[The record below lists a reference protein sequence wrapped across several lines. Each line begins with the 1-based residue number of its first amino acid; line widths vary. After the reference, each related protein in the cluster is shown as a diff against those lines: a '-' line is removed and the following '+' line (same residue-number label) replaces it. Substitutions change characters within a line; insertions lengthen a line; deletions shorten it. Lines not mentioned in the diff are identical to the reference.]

1 MQSVQSCK
9 NVTLK
14 SYTLCQT
21 NLPVYFANLKERQMT
36 GGLFYANRSTQRSK
50 EPGISGGDHPAG
62 VQALVDAGH
71 EVVIQESAG
80 VGSGFTDE
88 EYIQAGASIG
98 SVDDAWGANLVLKV
112 KEPISEEYHHFR
124 EDLLLFTYLHL
135 AADRPLTEADG

>member
-1 MQSVQSCK
+1 MRIGVPKEVK
-9 NVTLK
+9 NREFRVAIT
-14 SYTLCQT
+14 
-21 NLPVYFANLKERQMT
+21 
-36 GGLFYANRSTQRSK
+36 
-50 EPGISGGDHPAG
+50 PAG